1 MSLVRDRFRGQREV
15 ESVMIPTYYGASIAI
30 YENMVSTI
38 CNSATCYTA
47 VLCGKSSGW
56 RPVSSPSLVERMT
69 HIHTHALVKK
79 ITGGGVSVTSA

>member
-1 MSLVRDRFRGQREV
+1 MSLVRGRFRGKREV
-15 ESVMIPTYYGASIAI
+15 ASVIIPTYGASIAI

-69 HIHTHALVKK
+69 HIHTHAQVKK